1 MIVAVLLGL
10 FWFLCG
16 NEIYTNSFFRKI
28 VLKVLSGKHFAF
40 HKPKLS
46 HKVEKSPSR
55 LRQNGGFFLV
65 KKNLLSLDLYG
76 QLLPE
81 ITKIK

>member
-1 MIVAVLLGL
+1 MAYSSD
-10 FWFLCG
+10 CG
-16 NEIYTNSFFRKI
+16 CY
-28 VLKVLSGKHFAF
+28 
-40 HKPKLS
+40 
-46 HKVEKSPSR
+46 SR
-55 LRQNGGFFLV
+55 LSQNGAFFLV